1 MERSELV
8 HLGGRRGHTSRPC
21 PEVRIHGN
29 GSTDGDNATQA
40 VTVVSDPVTDR
51 KHLVRGD
58 RIPGGVEGTSRQAAS
73 LHGRGHVPIILLLSD
88 FR

>member
-1 MERSELV
+1 MDRSELV
-8 HLGGRRGHTSRPC
+8 HLGSRRGHASRAC

-29 GSTDGDNATQA
+29 GSADRDNATQA
-40 VTVVSDPVTDR
+40 VTVVSDAVTDR

-58 RIPGGVEGTSRQAAS
+58 RIPGGIEGASRQAAS
-73 LHGRGHVPIILLLSD
+73 LHGRGHAPIILLLSD